1 MKIYD
6 DQRLSENESDEDD
19 EQRLN
24 SENYKK
30 ILVHASDNSTNLQF
44 HDVDKNDYIIDHF
57 NNDLTIEMKANR
69 LKKYNKKKMQK
80 SKTSPQIM
88 F

>member
-57 NNDLTIEMKANR
+57 NNDLTTEMKANS
-69 LKKYNKKKMQK
+69 LKKTIKKDVNVKN
-80 SKTSPQIM
+80 
-88 F
+88 